1 MTMTDLLAALPFVL
15 LAGGAC
21 LVLLGDLVIH
31 ADGRAWIALGAI
43 MAVAAM
49 TAAAVLGTGD
59 IGFGGALRRDGAS
72 VFFATLVAAST
83 AAALLLAV
91 GYVTGAGLPAAE
103 VAALML
109 FSASGAVL
117 MAAAGDLVV
126 TFVGLELLS
135 LPLYALTGLLRA
147 APRADESALKYFL
160 LGAAA
165 SAVFAYGIALVYA
178 ATGSLALGALA
189 QATSP
194 VGRAGIAFLVAGLA
208 FKAALVPFHFWTPDA
223 YVSAPTPATAFMAV
237 VAKLGAFAALLR
249 SGSAITAPGAA
260 ALDWRASLAVVA
272 AVTLVV
278 ANLAALRQTSLKRLL
293 AYSSIAHAGYIAVA
307 AAAGVAASGAIAFY
321 LVVYA
326 ALTLG
331 AFGVITLLTN
341 DDPQLDDLAG
351 LARRRPLLVVALGVL
366 LLGLTGLPPTAGFLA
381 KIYVF
386 EAAVGA
392 QLAWLVILG
401 VLASV
406 VSAAYYLRVLFA
418 CLADGEGE
426 PATGPSI
433 GGGVVVVAALAVLVI
448 GVIPGPLLDA
458 VQSVRF

>member
-1 MTMTDLLAALPFVL
+1 MSVSDLLAALPFVV

-21 LVLLGDLVIH
+21 IVLLGDLVIR
-31 ADGRAWIALGAI
+31 ADGRAWIALGA
-43 MAVAAM
+43 VAAVG
-49 TAAAVLGTGD
+49 AAVSAAVVGTGD
-59 IGFGGALRRDGAS
+59 SAFSGAIRRDGAS
-72 VFFATLVAAST
+72 VFFATVVAATT

-91 GYVTGAGLPAAE
+91 GYVSRAALPAAE
-103 VAALML
+103 VSALML

-117 MAAAGDLVV
+117 MSAAGDLVV
-126 TFVGLELLS
+126 VFVGLELLS
-135 LPLYALTGLLRA
+135 LPLYALTGLLDRA
-147 APRADESALKYFL
+147 PHADESALKYFL

-189 QATSP
+189 AATSP
-194 VGRAGIAFLVAGLA
+194 VGLAGIALLVAGLA
-208 FKAALVPFHFWTPDA
+208 FKAALVPFHFWAPDA

-237 VAKLGAFAALLR
+237 VAKLGAFGALLR
-249 SGSAITAPGAA
+249 FGSAITAPSEAA
-260 ALDWRASLAVVA
+260 VDWRASIAVIA
-272 AVTLVV
+272 AVTVVV
-278 ANLAALRQTSLKRLL
+278 ANLAALGQTSLKRLL
-293 AYSSIAHAGYIAVA
+293 AYSSIAHAGYIAIA
-307 AAAGVAASGAIAFY
+307 AAAGVVASGAIAFY

-326 ALTLG
+326 ALTVG
-331 AFGVITLLTN
+331 AFGVITLLAN
-341 DDPQLDDLAG
+341 DDPQIADLGG
-351 LARRRPLLVVALGVL
+351 LAHRRPLLVIALGVI

-381 KIYVF
+381 KVYVF
-386 EAAVGA
+386 EAAIGA

-426 PATGPSI
+426 PASGPTV
-433 GGGVVVVAALAVLVI
+433 GGGVVVLAALAVLVI

-458 VQSVRF
+458 VRSVRF

>member
-1 MTMTDLLAALPFVL
+1 MTATDVIGALPLIV

-31 ADGRAWIALGAI
+31 ADGRAWVALGAI
-43 MAVAAM
+43 AALGAAIVAV
-49 TAAAVLGTGD
+49 VVGTGD
-59 IGFGGALRRDGAS
+59 GAFAGALRRDGAS
-72 VFFATLVAAST
+72 VFFAAVVATST
-83 AAALLLAV
+83 AAALLLGV
-91 GYVTGAGLPAAE
+91 GYVSAAGLPSAE
-103 VAALML
+103 VTALML

-117 MAAAGDLVV
+117 MAAAGDLLVL
-126 TFVGLELLS
+126 FVGLELLS
-135 LPLYALTGLLRA
+135 LPLYALTGLLDRA
-147 APRADESALKYFL
+147 RHADESALKYFL

-178 ATGSLALGALA
+178 ATGSLAVGALA
-189 QATSP
+189 SATSP
-194 VGRAGIAFLVAGLA
+194 VGLAGIALLLAGLA
-208 FKAALVPFHFWTPDA
+208 FKAALVPFHFWAPDA

-249 SGSAITAPGAA
+249 LGSAITAPGEAA
-260 ALDWRASLAVVA
+260 VDWRASIAIIA
-272 AVTLVV
+272 AVTLLV
-278 ANLAALRQTSLKRLL
+278 ANLAALGQTSLKRLL
-293 AYSSIAHAGYIAVA
+293 AYSSIAHAGYITTA
-307 AAAGVAASGAIAFY
+307 AAAGVVASGAVAFY

-331 AFGVITLLTN
+331 AFGVITLLAN
-341 DDPQLDDLAG
+341 DDPQLADLHG
-351 LARRRPLLVVALGVL
+351 LARRRPFLVIVLGVL
-366 LLGLTGLPPTAGFLA
+366 LLGLAGLPPTAGFLA
-381 KIYVF
+381 KLYVF

-418 CLADGEGE
+418 CLAEGEGE

-433 GGGVVVVAALAVLVI
+433 GGGVVLLAALAVLVV